1 MKFPTIVRQSE
12 CEGDAWS
19 WSALPCRGRSAD
31 GVFRW
36 SRVSWVVL
44 LAFTA
49 NGCNALL
56 VQGPGS
62 EDLWSQMRGEVRA
75 DNLGGEEMVLVD
87 RTGQPLAAA
96 GGRQEPTSVPL
107 DAAEIGASGRP
118 AESASVDQA
127 TAAVATP
134 ESDEPQPGAPSP
146 PLSAGRDR
154 ISAWSDFDL
163 DLELNSAASAQSPN
177 QPPTQ
182 SQRQSQ
188 ALTGAE
194 TSLALPAETAPLA
207 QERRLASGSTG
218 APPVAPSPA
227 AQGQSFRVQVT
238 DDRPTDPQ
246 ASRAV
251 WDEAQQAREEAKAEA
266 MFQAVQRVTQQG
278 MSRLSGTGS
287 DATASP
293 ALANLLMEQVQGSLS
308 EDQIQQATRALDSWE
323 ALDSAPTFD
332 LRGNR
337 PLRLDAAP
345 PLSAPAASGFP
356 PPPAASP
363 TRAAAEGPQAYGPQA
378 YRPASLG
385 SATDSSQS
393 SSPGNEAAGP
403 ATQPVGWT
411 DATPVPGGRIPTT
424 DPAAAGE
431 VPSEEHWR
439 MALQKAMVAVE
450 RAIPQ
455 AGHPQEQ
462 QSLEIYLRLLRLL
475 AGDTDQAVGTI
486 ESLPKDRQAFWREQ
500 LFALSQIVQAPTDE
514 QEALLVNHSRQAT
527 KALAHMHNAIQAL
540 QNEATLQLRQVQFCQ
555 EIRSF
560 GDYDRAKSTLVAAG
574 DPMLIYCEVVNYRS
588 ERISDGN
595 GESFQT
601 NMVPSYLIFDDR
613 QRVVSQKE
621 FAVVRDQCR
630 SRRQDFYL
638 VLQLEVPN
646 LPRGK
651 YHVQVSVEDLEGGKI
666 AVSVPLAF
674 QVR

>member
-1 MKFPTIVRQSE
+1 MKLPTTVRKSE
-12 CEGDAWS
+12 CQGDACS
-19 WSALPCRGRSAD
+19 RFALPCHGRSAD
-31 GVFRW
+31 GAFRW
-36 SRVSWVVL
+36 SWVSLVVL
-44 LAFTA
+44 LAFAA
-49 NGCNALL
+49 NGCHALL

-62 EDLWSQMRGEVRA
+62 QDLWSQMRGAARA

-87 RTGQPLAAA
+87 RTGQPLSAA
-96 GGRQEPTSVPL
+96 GVRQEPTNVPAGSI
-107 DAAEIGASGRP
+107 DTGASGRQV
-118 AESASVDQA
+118 ESASVDP
-127 TAAVATP
+127 TTGAAAP
-134 ESDEPQPGAPSP
+134 SESDKPQLGASSP
-146 PLSAGRDR
+146 PVSAGLDR

-163 DLELNSAASAQSPN
+163 DLELNSASSAPLLNQPPAQSPL
-177 QPPTQ
+177 QGRAAT
-182 SQRQSQ
+182 
-188 ALTGAE
+188 AAE
-194 TSLALPAETAPLA
+194 TSLPLPAATAPSSR
-207 QERRLASGSTG
+207 ERTLASGTNG
-218 APPVAPSPA
+218 APPVATSPT

-246 ASRAV
+246 AGRAV
-251 WDEAQQAREEAKAEA
+251 WDEAQQAREAAKAEA

-308 EDQIQQATRALDSWE
+308 EDQLQQANRALDSWE

-337 PLRLDAAP
+337 PLQADSATPFA
-345 PLSAPAASGFP
+345 APAAAGFP
-356 PPPAASP
+356 PTPAASLA
-363 TRAAAEGPQAYGPQA
+363 RAAGEGPQAYGPQA

-385 SATDSSQS
+385 STTDPSRS
-393 SSPGNEAAGP
+393 SSPDKDAAGQAAQP
-403 ATQPVGWT
+403 AGWT
-411 DATPVPGGRIPTT
+411 DAATTPGGRILTT
-424 DPAAAGE
+424 DPAAADE
-431 VPSEEHWR
+431 AHSAEHWR

-588 ERISDGN
+588 QRISDGN

-651 YHVQVSVEDLEGGKI
+651 YHVQVSVEDVEGGKI

>member
-1 MKFPTIVRQSE
+1 MKLPTIVRQSE

-19 WSALPCRGRSAD
+19 RSALPCHGWSAD
-31 GVFRW
+31 GAFRW
-36 SRVSWVVL
+36 SRVSLVVL
-44 LAFTA
+44 LAFAA
-49 NGCNALL
+49 NGCHALL

-75 DNLGGEEMVLVD
+75 DNLSGEEMVLVD

-96 GGRQEPTSVPL
+96 GGRQEPASVPA
-107 DAAEIGASGRP
+107 DSIEIGASGRQ

-134 ESDEPQPGAPSP
+134 ESDEPQPGASAP

-163 DLELNSAASAQSPN
+163 DLELNSAA
-177 QPPTQ
+177 
-182 SQRQSQ
+182 
-188 ALTGAE
+188 
-194 TSLALPAETAPLA
+194 
-207 QERRLASGSTG
+207 
-218 APPVAPSPA
+218 
-227 AQGQSFRVQVT
+227 QGQSFRVQVT

-246 ASRAV
+246 TSRAV

-323 ALDSAPTFD
+323 ALDSPPTFD
-332 LRGNR
+332 LQGNR

-363 TRAAAEGPQAYGPQA
+363 NRAAGEGPQAYGPQA

-385 SATDSSQS
+385 SATDPSRS

-411 DATPVPGGRIPTT
+411 DAAPVPGGRIPTT

-486 ESLPKDRQAFWREQ
+486 ESLSKDRQAFWREQ

-651 YHVQVSVEDLEGGKI
+651 YHVQVSVEDVEGGKI

>member
-1 MKFPTIVRQSE
+1 MKSPTTDRQRE

-19 WSALPCRGRSAD
+19 RFALPCHGRSAD
-31 GVFRW
+31 GAFGW
-36 SRVSWVVL
+36 SRVFLVVL
-44 LAFTA
+44 LAFAA
-49 NGCNALL
+49 NGCHALL

-75 DNLGGEEMVLVD
+75 DNLDGEELVLVD
-87 RTGQPLAAA
+87 RTGQPLSTAVV
-96 GGRQEPTSVPL
+96 RQESANVPA
-107 DAAEIGASGRP
+107 DSIDIGAADGQ

-127 TAAVATP
+127 TAAVVTP
-134 ESDEPQPGAPSP
+134 EPDKPQLGASSP
-146 PLSAGRDR
+146 PLSAGLDR
-154 ISAWSDFDL
+154 ISAWSDFNL
-163 DLELNSAASAQSPN
+163 DLELNSAAP
-177 QPPTQ
+177 
-182 SQRQSQ
+182 
-188 ALTGAE
+188 
-194 TSLALPAETAPLA
+194 
-207 QERRLASGSTG
+207 
-218 APPVAPSPA
+218 
-227 AQGQSFRVQVT
+227 GQSYRVQVT
-238 DDRPTDPQ
+238 DDRPADAQ

-308 EDQIQQATRALDSWE
+308 EDQIQQASRALDSWE
-323 ALDSAPTFD
+323 SLDSPPTFD

-337 PLRLDAAP
+337 PLPLDSMP

-356 PPPAASP
+356 PSLAARPDP
-363 TRAAAEGPQAYGPQA
+363 TVGEGPQAFGPQA

-385 SATDSSQS
+385 SATDPGRS
-393 SSPGNEAAGP
+393 SSAGSEAAGQ

-411 DATPVPGGRIPTT
+411 DAATIPGGRILGT
-424 DPAAAGE
+424 DPSRADEAH
-431 VPSEEHWR
+431 SEEHWR
-439 MALQKAMVAVE
+439 MALHKAMLAVE

-514 QEALLVNHSRQAT
+514 QEAMLVNHSRQAT
-527 KALAHMHNAIQAL
+527 KALAHMHNAIQSL

-560 GDYDRAKSTLVAAG
+560 GDYDRAKSTVLTAG

-651 YHVQVSVEDLEGGKI
+651 YHVQVSVEDVEGGKI